1 MATEERA
8 LRQTPSKNSEQSKVV
23 GTAAGKRS
31 KAPHTGSRTQQKAAR
46 AGAVKG

>member
-8 LRQTPSKNSEQSKVV
+8 LRQTPSKNSEQGKVV

-31 KAPHTGSRTQQKAAR
+31 KAPHTGSRTPSRKAAR
-46 AGAVKG
+46 AGGP